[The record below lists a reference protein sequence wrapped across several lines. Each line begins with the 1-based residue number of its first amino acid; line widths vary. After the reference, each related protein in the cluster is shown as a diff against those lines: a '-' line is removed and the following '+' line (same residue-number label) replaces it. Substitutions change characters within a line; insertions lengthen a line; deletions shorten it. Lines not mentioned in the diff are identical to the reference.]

1 MSVNNESMA
10 LEEFILDLCEE
21 SVNAALLVSPLM
33 SVTKIAWL
41 TRPVDILVIPN
52 LSTRPRRKSTIRFFQ
67 DL

>member
-1 MSVNNESMA
+1 VSVNNESMA